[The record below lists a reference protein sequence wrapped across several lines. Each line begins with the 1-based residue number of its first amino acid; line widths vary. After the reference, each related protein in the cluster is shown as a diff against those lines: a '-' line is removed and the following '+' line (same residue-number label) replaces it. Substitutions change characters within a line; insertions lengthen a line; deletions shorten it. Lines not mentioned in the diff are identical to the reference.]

1 MHKSH
6 FSWERLVRHQ
16 LLVPT
21 AFPLINGVVM
31 NRSSKA
37 TLAGGLAVVLL
48 AGGATTFARWYSE
61 QEVGVAEVRS
71 GELKLVTVPESDEWT
86 INGDNGYVA
95 TTLIVP
101 GDVVT
106 YSTDVTTT
114 IRGQNLEATLE
125 ADFKGEAPEGLI
137 VEVLVKDEHNETVN
151 TLTPD
156 HDGDIFTAEVTIE
169 FPEYEGD
176 VEGAMWKQQLQDTK
190 FEMQDLVLKLEQNER
205 S

>member
-1 MHKSH
+1 
-6 FSWERLVRHQ
+6 
-16 LLVPT
+16 
-21 AFPLINGVVM
+21 M

-61 QEVGVAEVRS
+61 QELTVTSVES
-71 GELKLVTVPESDEWT
+71 GELKLNTVPESDAWT
-86 INGDNGYVA
+86 INGDSAYVG

-125 ADFKGEAPEGLI
+125 AEFKGEAPEGLI
-137 VEVLVKDEHNETVN
+137 VDVVVKDEHDAIVET
-151 TLTPD
+151 LSQD
-156 HDGDIFTAEVTIE
+156 HNGDVFTAEVTIE

-176 VEGAMWKQQLQDTK
+176 VEGEMWNQELQGTE
-190 FEMQDLVLKLEQNER
+190 FTMQDLVLNLEQNER
-205 S
+205 N

>member
-1 MHKSH
+1 MGKRCFLWARIVS
-6 FSWERLVRHQ
+6 VN
-16 LLVPT
+16 
-21 AFPLINGVVM
+21 FPFINGAVM

-61 QEVGVAEVRS
+61 QDLADISVQS
-71 GELKLVTVPESDEWT
+71 GELKLVTVPESDAWT
-86 INGDNGYVA
+86 INGDHEYVS

-125 ADFKGEAPEGLI
+125 AEFIGDAPEGLI
-137 VEVLVKDEHNETVN
+137 VDVLVKDEHDAIVE
-151 TLTPD
+151 TLTQD
-156 HDGDIFTAEVTIE
+156 HDGDRFTAEVTIE

-176 VEGAMWKQQLQDTK
+176 VEGEMWNQQLQDTE
-190 FEMQDLVLKLEQNER
+190 FTMQDLVLKLEQNER